1 MLFESDLAYIGP
13 TQQFNV
19 KPRFIIK
26 LLTSTVTDGQIIRL
40 NRAAVSIVTTT
51 DIALCSRGK
60 LSQNTLRERS
70 IRTTALEKLNASPRN
85 YCRLGN
91 PSNMKSEPCPKANN
105 GMGKMRNNASAT
117 DTQSISS
124 TTGPAS
130 AAPVLAVV
138 PALGGPSPAPPSS
151 ISSSSYISS
160 SSSSSPSSS
169 SLSVS
174 SS

>member
-26 LLTSTVTDGQIIRL
+26 LLTSTVTDGQMIRL

-60 LSQNTLRERS
+60 LTQNTLRERS
-70 IRTTALEKLNASPRN
+70 IRTALEKLNASPRN
-85 YCRLGN
+85 YCRVGN
-91 PSNMKSEPCPKANN
+91 PSNMKSESCPKANN
-105 GMGKMRNNASAT
+105 GMGKMRNNTSAT